1 MFIDW
6 SAIIAS
12 LAGAEVGL
20 STRWGGEPGAE
31 LAIGDQHVLLT
42 DESQYLLYAENR
54 WLPN

>member
-12 LAGAEVGL
+12 LAGAEVGVN
-20 STRWGGEPGAE
+20 TRWGRPGAE